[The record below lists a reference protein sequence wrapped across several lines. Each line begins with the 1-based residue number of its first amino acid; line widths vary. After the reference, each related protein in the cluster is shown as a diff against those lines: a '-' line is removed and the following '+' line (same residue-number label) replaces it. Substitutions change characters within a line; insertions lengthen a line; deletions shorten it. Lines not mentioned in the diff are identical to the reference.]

1 MGGGRKMSSSAMA
14 GCANKPAGREQA
26 APIAKK
32 NDGRNDKKN
41 NPDNYNPNPNFC
53 MCFTAHRQKSAIRR
67 GSEARASKRKPD
79 RTPSCNTCTRS
90 RPWIDIQH
98 DEISKRVV
106 IARAR
111 ANLSR
116 HILCR
121 FSFLNLRRRIFLSK
135 GSQIPKSKVGTTR
148 QNQNHHAWPRWWA
161 QGTLPPAGG
170 SAGGGQE
177 ALCLRGTVA
186 GGPRGRGEFLFL
198 PEHACDY
205 MYTEARYVLVLCKI
219 YGDRLL
225 CLQLVV
231 LSPAC

>member
-1 MGGGRKMSSSAMA
+1 MSSSAWRVARKSLPAASKPRRITKNPAETTKRTTPIIITLTLTFVCASPHPSA
-14 GCANKPAGREQA
+14 G
-26 APIAKK
+26 
-32 NDGRNDKKN
+32 
-41 NPDNYNPNPNFC
+41 
-53 MCFTAHRQKSAIRR
+53 RQKSAIRR

-148 QNQNHHAWPRWWA
+148 QNQNHHARSRWWA

-198 PEHACDY
+198 PDAIIQSNAHRE
-205 MYTEARYVLVLCKI
+205 ERYVLVLCNI
-219 YGDRLL
+219 YGNRLHI
-225 CLQLVV
+225 V
-231 LSPAC
+231 ATYY